1 MSIELKLSRAS
12 RIYHPSEPLEGKIIV
27 KSSSSISHYGV
38 RLTVNGS
45 VNLQIRGGS
54 AGIIESLYGV
64 VKPISILNKST
75 EVRPSG
81 KIGLGTTETQYY
93 DFKNGAAAALLM
105 KEFNLKIPFSMFLR
119 QPGKDNLERFYET
132 FHGANISAQ
141 YLVTVDIIRGYL
153 HKTLSATVEFI
164 VESDKDDLLKR
175 PVSPEMVIFYITQ
188 DTQRHPLLL
197 ELKSGGFRVTGKMS
211 TQCSLSDPIT
221 GEVAVE
227 ASAVPIYSI
236 DIHLLRVESILL
248 GEKIVTETSL
258 IQSTQASDGDV
269 CHNMTLPIYVILPR
283 LLTCPTILAGKG
295 DIDYLGKSASWQLN
309 FSGGGGLPLPLDLN
323 LPSSNRL
330 VLSEFLH
337 TGVLKDINCVA
348 TESDPSSSY
357 QVKREPQASASA
369 VTVAFVGPTHHVP
382 ESSATASFLG
392 LTALESLPLEL
403 VRTR

>member
-81 KIGLGTTETQYY
+81 KIGSGTTE
-93 DFKNGAAAALLM
+93 
-105 KEFNLKIPFSMFLR
+105 IPFSMFLR
-119 QPGKDNLERFYET
+119 QPGKDNLERCFET

-164 VESDKDDLLKR
+164 VESDKADLLER

-221 GEVAVE
+221 GELTVE

-258 IQSTQASDGDV
+258 IQSTQIADGDV
-269 CHNMTLPIYVILPR
+269 CHNMTLPIYIILPR
-283 LLTCPTILAGKG
+283 LLTCPTILAGRQWNLCHLNWLEQG
-295 DIDYLGKSASWQLN
+295 RMICAEAIDGEM
-309 FSGGGGLPLPLDLN
+309 
-323 LPSSNRL
+323 
-330 VLSEFLH
+330 VIH
-337 TGVLKDINCVA
+337 
-348 TESDPSSSY
+348 
-357 QVKREPQASASA
+357 QVP
-369 VTVAFVGPTHHVP
+369 F
-382 ESSATASFLG
+382 
-392 LTALESLPLEL
+392 
-403 VRTR
+403 